1 MDRPIASAMRRALEH
16 TRSGDP
22 AAATRAIQDALGI
35 AGQTPARPAAS
46 GAAPPSA
53 ILSAPAVLTAPMGAV
68 RPAAP
73 PGPTIERTARRAE
86 PQKAAPAKGLRMRLG
101 ETVDLLRQG
110 AAARLSPGTR
120 QPAARPDLP
129 EGARWERLRFAAAAG
144 ARDYR
149 LFVPALASARPAGLV
164 LMLHGCTQTPEDF
177 AAGTRILDHAQRAG
191 LVVVLPEQTR
201 SDNAQ
206 GCWNWFRPGDQAG
219 AGGEAALLAEL
230 ALDVAR
236 AQGVP
241 QDRIF
246 AAGLSAGGAMA
257 AILGAERPD
266 VFSAVGV
273 HSGLPAGAARDMA
286 GAFAAMRSGGA
297 AGHPIRARTIS
308 FHGTADATV
317 APANGRAVFDSA
329 AGRTGA
335 GGFGVTGRP
344 WRVTRKADA
353 QGRPV
358 AEHWEID
365 GLGHAW
371 SGGDPRGS
379 HADPQGPNASAEML
393 RFFLA

>member
-16 TRSGDP
+16 TRAGDP
-22 AAATRAIQDALGI
+22 AAATRAIQDALGN
-35 AGQTPARPAAS
+35 AGRSPARQAAS
-46 GAAPPSA
+46 KAAPPSA
-53 ILSAPAVLTAPMGAV
+53 ILPPPAALPPPAGAARPAPHPGPAIEGSARRVAPHDAPA
-68 RPAAP
+68 
-73 PGPTIERTARRAE
+73 
-86 PQKAAPAKGLRMRLG
+86 AKGLRMRMG
-101 ETVDLLRQG
+101 EAVDLLRQG
-110 AAARLSPGTR
+110 AAARLSPGTA

-129 EGARWERLRFAAAAG
+129 QGARWERLRFAAAAG

-149 LFVPALASARPAGLV
+149 LFVPALADARPAGLV
-164 LMLHGCTQTPEDF
+164 LMLHGCTQGPEDF

-191 LVVVLPEQTR
+191 LIVVLPEQTR
-201 SDNAQ
+201 GDNAQ

-219 AGGEAALLAEL
+219 TGGEAALLAEL
-230 ALDVAR
+230 ALDTAR
-236 AQGVP
+236 AHGVP

-266 VFSAVGV
+266 VFSAIAV
-273 HSGLPAGAARDMA
+273 HSGLPAGAARDVA

-297 AGHPIRARTIS
+297 AGRPIRARSIS

-317 APANGRAVFDSA
+317 APANGRAVFASA
-329 AGRTGA
+329 TGRKGA
-335 GGFGVTGRP
+335 DRSGMTGRP

-353 QGRPV
+353 QGRPA

-379 HADPQGPNASAEML
+379 YADPQGPDATAQMV